1 MPKDGN
7 KRQKVK
13 YTKQDASLLSST
25 LDLARAVRD
34 LGAPA
39 YVVDREGAIRW
50 VNQAYI
56 ELFGDRRGHPFV
68 EVIAPEHRQLAR
80 TNFARKVVAKASTSF
95 DVRGLDHRGE
105 PVSMRVTSAPLW
117 QEDEV
122 VGIFGIAIPLERA
135 EIAPDTPGE
144 LLANLTPRQLEV
156 LHLLGEG
163 LETQEIAARLGIA
176 EETARNHIRALLRA
190 IGAHSRLEAVL
201 MGLRSGV
208 LEHR

>member
-1 MPKDGN
+1 MKF
-7 KRQKVK
+7 
-13 YTKQDASLLSST
+13 TKKDASLISST

-50 VNQAYI
+50 VNQAYV

-80 TNFARKVVAKASTSF
+80 TNFARKVVGKASTSF
-95 DVRGLDHRGE
+95 DVRGLDHRGR
-105 PVSMRVTSAPLW
+105 PVRMRVTSAPLW

-135 EIAPDTPGE
+135 ELAPDSGE

-156 LHLLGEG
+156 LRLLGEG
-163 LETQEIAARLGIA
+163 LETPHIAARLGIA

-190 IGAHSRLEAVL
+190 IGARSRLEAVL
-201 MGLRSGV
+201 IGQRSGV
-208 LEHR
+208 LERR